1 LGQRGTIGS
10 DRYQHRGRSAVT
22 GDDCRVAFLGLFEKH
37 GQPIARFFRTLRS
50 VMSILDTA
58 SCGEKI
64 GGLGGGREL
73 FDFPVNSR
81 ISALTGK
88 LSRFRRPSFPG
99 YDADIPGSTCV
110 GN

>member
-1 LGQRGTIGS
+1 L
-10 DRYQHRGRSAVT
+10 
-22 GDDCRVAFLGLFEKH
+22 EKH
-37 GQPIARFFRTLRS
+37 GQPIARFFRTLAQRDVDPRCS
-50 VMSILDTA
+50 FL
-58 SCGEKI
+58 CGEQI
-64 GGLGGGREL
+64 GRPGGGQEL

-88 LSRFRRPSFPG
+88 LSRFRRPAFPG